1 MCGACIGFHHLPNRQ
16 ELLVS
21 FIQFSSWK
29 QPSKESLFLV
39 LQEDNMK
46 IKRSLISL
54 LITVVL
60 LIMTAGLAIGQ
71 ETRST
76 ILGTGFTY
84 QGQLIAS
91 GDPYSGTCDF
101 LFGLYDAE
109 TSGTGGGMIGMYYVP
124 VNNGLFT
131 VQLDFG
137 ENVFQG
143 DARWLEISVRCPAE
157 SGTYTLLAP
166 RQSITPVPYALVL
179 PGLRTQQNTTS
190 PNIIGGYVG
199 NWVANDVVG
208 ATIGGGGDSGYENV
222 VKDDYGT
229 VSGGVGNQAGDD
241 TSFAATYATVGG
253 GYENTASGQYTTIGG
268 GSSNTASGTYSTIGG
283 GYYNGASG
291 TYSTIGGGYHNGAS
305 GYASTVGG
313 GFGNTASGYYSTIGG
328 GYDNEASVHGST
340 VAGGNSNVASGN
352 YSTVG
357 GGDVNSAS
365 GYRSTL
371 AGGSTNVASG
381 DYSMVGG
388 GYYNNAIGLSS
399 AIGGGSNHDASGE
412 SSTVGGGYDNEASG
426 YRSTIA
432 GGYSNLASGD
442 YSTVGGGYDNTAS
455 GIRSTVPGGVYNVA
469 YGYTSF
475 AAGTRAIANGQGCFV
490 WGDSTNA
497 EVICNTVDQ
506 FKARA
511 SGGFVFYTNSG
522 MSSGAHLSS
531 GGGSWSSLSDRNMK
545 ENFETVDTQA
555 LLETLA
561 QVEITTWNY
570 ISQEDS
576 IRHIGPMAQDFY
588 AAFGVGEDQTH
599 ITSIDS
605 DGVALAAIQGLYA
618 ENQELKAQVNDLE
631 SRLTALEGAIT
642 ASNPDQM
649 RVGTPFHW
657 VFGFGLCFVGGTWV
671 IHRRKE
677 GEL

>member
-1 MCGACIGFHHLPNRQ
+1 
-16 ELLVS
+16 
-21 FIQFSSWK
+21 
-29 QPSKESLFLV
+29 
-39 LQEDNMK
+39 MK
-46 IKRSLISL
+46 IKRSLVSL

-109 TSGTGGGMIGMYYVP
+109 TSGTGGGMLGMYYVP

-166 RQSITPVPYALVL
+166 RQSITPVPYALAL
-179 PGLRTQQNTTS
+179 PGLRTQQNTMS

-199 NWVANDVVG
+199 NWVANDVFG
-208 ATIGGGGDSGYENV
+208 ATIGGGGHAGYENV
-222 VKDDYGT
+222 VTDHYGT
-229 VSGGVGNQAGDD
+229 VSGGVENQAGDN
-241 TSFAATYATVGG
+241 TSYAANNATVGG
-253 GYENTASGQYTTIGG
+253 GRENLASGAT
-268 GSSNTASGTYSTIGG
+268 
-283 GYYNGASG
+283 
-291 TYSTIGGGYHNGAS
+291 
-305 GYASTVGG
+305 
-313 GFGNTASGYYSTIGG
+313 
-328 GYDNEASVHGST
+328 ST
-340 VAGGNSNVASGN
+340 VAGG
-352 YSTVG
+352 
-357 GGDVNSAS
+357 
-365 GYRSTL
+365 GYNL
-371 AGGSTNVASG
+371 ASG

-388 GYYNNAIGLSS
+388 GSCNDASGQHSTIGGGYYNEAIGMYS
-399 AIGGGSNHDASGE
+399 AIGGGYGNAASGDY
-412 SSTVGGGYDNEASG
+412 STVGGNYNNAGYDNEASG
-426 YRSTIA
+426 LRSTVA

-469 YGYTSF
+469 FGYTSF

-545 ENFETVDTQA
+545 ENFEDVDTQA

-599 ITSIDS
+599 ITTIDA

-618 ENQELKAQVNDLE
+618 ENQELYAENQELRAQVNDLE

-657 VFGFGLCFVGGTWV
+657 VFGIGLCFVGGTWV